1 MKIFGSTIPL
11 RQLWAFNPLSA
22 KRFDA
27 PYTNVCHFY
36 IYLTEANLPL
46 CCLIYSYKKDAI
58 KRENREG
65 GNGDRKTETGITEK
79 SLFSPA
85 PSDRKGVRSSF

>member
-46 CCLIYSYKKDAI
+46 CCLIYSYKKGCN
-58 KRENREG
+58 KEGEQGGREWRQEN
-65 GNGDRKTETGITEK
+65 
-79 SLFSPA
+79 
-85 PSDRKGVRSSF
+85 